1 MPSQS
6 EINATLAF
14 LIIAPIVFSIVI
26 GLVVG
31 VLAGFIVKRTRRIP
45 MWQMIVSSI
54 VGANVVFFIG
64 FNFLGITYGLALIVV
79 GAVVGAAAV
88 PAIRRPKT
96 AGN

>member
-6 EINATLAF
+6 EIDATLAI
-14 LIIAPIVFSIVI
+14 LIILPIIFSILI

-31 VLAGFIVKRTRRIP
+31 VLAGFIVKRTRRIS
-45 MWQMIVSSI
+45 MWKMIVSSI

-64 FNFLGITYGLALIVV
+64 FNVVGITYGLALIFV
-79 GAVVGAAAV
+79 GAVVGALAV

-96 AGN
+96 ANN